1 MKKRIIG
8 VSAVALSAAAALL
21 YLYFSEEER
30 GAGIPCTFL
39 WLTGF
44 YCPGCGSSRALR
56 QILHLDFYG
65 ALRYNALFTI
75 ASPFLAV
82 YFGAAA
88 IRYIKN
94 GGAAVKKI
102 PLWPLAIVGAIFLCF
117 GILRNLPAFSFL
129 APTAV

>member
-8 VSAVALSAAAALL
+8 VSAAALLAAAALL
-21 YLYFSEEER
+21 YLYFGTEER

-39 WLTGF
+39 MLTGF

-65 ALRYNALFTI
+65 ALRYNALFT
-75 ASPFLAV
+75 AAAPFLAV
-82 YFGAAA
+82 FFAAA
-88 IRYIKN
+88 AFRYIKN
-94 GGAAVKKI
+94 GGVAVKKI
-102 PLWPLAIVGAIFLCF
+102 PLWPLLAMGVILLCF
-117 GILRNLPAFSFL
+117 GILRNLPAFAFL